1 MKIARLFFKPKW
13 QHRDAAIRRTAVAN
27 SSDAEL
33 VAALPMLCRNDT
45 DAGVRQM
52 ALRRLNQY
60 EAWRERS
67 TGDSDSA
74 TRLLARNNYLAL
86 LLGNGNGTFAAP
98 QPIGAGGATA
108 NADDV
113 TAGDANRDSV

>member
-1 MKIARLFFKPKW
+1 MVLYTDFNKDGKVDL
-13 QHRDAAIRRTAVAN
+13 AISHGAQGMV
-27 SSDAEL
+27 S
-33 VAALPMLCRNDT
+33 
-45 DAGVRQM
+45 
-52 ALRRLNQY
+52 
-60 EAWRERS
+60 
-67 TGDSDSA
+67 
-74 TRLLARNNYLAL
+74 L

>member
-1 MKIARLFFKPKW
+1 M
-13 QHRDAAIRRTAVAN
+13 AISHGAQGMV
-27 SSDAEL
+27 S
-33 VAALPMLCRNDT
+33 
-45 DAGVRQM
+45 
-52 ALRRLNQY
+52 
-60 EAWRERS
+60 
-67 TGDSDSA
+67 
-74 TRLLARNNYLAL
+74 L